1 MQRKLLFILLLT
13 LLIPGLILAVGR
25 GKINGKVV
33 DRETG
38 EPLIGASV
46 VIVGTT
52 MGATTDINGAYV
64 ILDVQVGTYELR
76 ASYVGYQA
84 ITLAN
89 VRVNADLTT
98 EANFQLPVEGVTVPT
113 VEIFAQR
120 PLVNKSATNA
130 VRIIDNEFFGNIP
143 GRGTL
148 TALAVQPG
156 VVVQSNNIYIRGS
169 RPDEAGFLVEG
180 VNVTNKLAG
189 GNGLYVTAEA
199 TEQIQV
205 QAGGYNAEF
214 GGADAGI
221 VATQLRSG
229 STDRW
234 HIALQSETDHYTA
247 YGTKSLSGY
256 SYGYWDYTATLGGP
270 VLSNKLRAFGSIQN
284 TFYRDRGDGGNA
296 LSRQPYTF
304 TNLVTDPVFTP
315 AHPDEALSDTISL
328 YSIGG
333 NIPANPSNRWAF
345 AGTMTLDLNKL
356 QVRGGGS
363 YSYLMTRGGNI
374 RAQRP
379 PSSDQTL
386 SNYLNQDRVQL
397 NETKDGFGNLKA
409 TYLFT
414 PTTFLEANANWYM
427 RTRNQRDPYWDWN
440 LFAYGDSALNAAQG
454 WYLYRQG
461 VAYSAYSFYNGGV
474 TGMFQPGQPASLNPY
489 KDRWDSYSGRIDF
502 TTQMEKHLIKAGAEY
517 SMSKYRRYNPV
528 GAVGWAQYAAQERG
542 RADSAAVLENLL
554 NLGSGVGSDV
564 IGYDIYGN
572 EVDDDVVK
580 NGGMYYFA
588 PPKPVFAAAYVQDK
602 IELSDIIL
610 NLGLRWDYINPDS
623 RTTVDPGNLSYNPDF
638 FLTPAVYQKTPSSS
652 IISPRVGFS
661 YPASDRTVFHAQ
673 WGKFVQEGRLND
685 SYAGPASISGV
696 TKAGYWSTAV
706 TGWGL
711 KPERTTQYE
720 LGFNQAISDNASFDI
735 TAFYKDIRDQI
746 QFQIIAPS
754 GPGTVSYHAMGN
766 ADFSTSKGIEVMFNL
781 RRTERVTAQL
791 NLTLADARSTA
802 SDQIGSNG
810 IWQLG
815 LGPSSL
821 PKYVFPVAFNQPI
834 RGSAIIDY
842 RFGKDDG
849 GPILSELGA
858 NLLLSF
864 NSGHSYTRLDIQQ
877 RGPGPTLVTGAEG
890 DARFRIPGE
899 PVGSSVSPWFFELDM
914 RIDKTVHF
922 GPLDLNIYAYVMN
935 LLGTNNPINA
945 FARTGD
951 PMNDGYLQ
959 TQGGYNDL
967 ETLGPGFV
975 DLYSALNNGINFG
988 NYGPPRQIRFGLKLN
1003 Y

>member
-1 MQRKLLFILLLT
+1 MQRKLVLFLLLA
-13 LLIPGLILAVGR
+13 LLIPALALAAGK
-25 GKINGKVV
+25 GKITGKVT

-46 VIVGTT
+46 VLVGTT
-52 MGATTDINGAYV
+52 QGGTTDINGVYI
-64 ILDVQVGTYELR
+64 ILDVVVGTYQLK
-76 ASYVGYQA
+76 ASYVGYQT
-84 ITLAN
+84 ITFAN
-89 VRVNADLTT
+89 IRVNADLTT
-98 EANFQLPVEGVTVPT
+98 EANFQLPAEGVTVPT
-113 VEIFAQR
+113 VEIIAQR
-120 PLVNKSATNA
+120 PLINKSATNA

-148 TALAVQPG
+148 TAIAVQPG
-156 VVVQSNNIYIRGS
+156 VVVQANNIYIRGS

-180 VNVTNKLAG
+180 VNVTNKMAG
-189 GNGLYVTAEA
+189 GNGLYVAAEA

-221 VATQLRSG
+221 VSSQLRSG

-234 HIALQSETDHYTA
+234 HLSLLSETDRYTT
-247 YGTKSLSGY
+247 YGTKSLGGY
-256 SYGYWDYTATLGGP
+256 SYGYYDYTGTLGGP
-270 VLSNKLRAFGSIQN
+270 VLSNKLRFFGSFEN
-284 TFYRDRGDGGNA
+284 TFNRDRGDGFNA
-296 LSRQPYTF
+296 QPRQPYTF
-304 TNLVTDPVFTP
+304 RNLVTDQVFTP
-315 AHPDEALSDTISL
+315 AHPTQALSDTISL
-328 YSIGG
+328 YSVGG
-333 NIPANPSNRWAF
+333 NILANPSNRWAF
-345 AGTMTLDLNKL
+345 AGTVTLDLDKL
-356 QVRGGGS
+356 QLRGGGS
-363 YSYLMTRGGNI
+363 YSYLM
-374 RAQRP
+374 QR
-379 PSSDQTL
+379 TGTTFG
-386 SNYLNQDRVQL
+386 NYLNQDRVQL
-397 NETKDGFGNLKA
+397 NEAKNGFGNLKA
-409 TYLFT
+409 TYLFS
-414 PTTFLEANANWYM
+414 PTTFAEANANWFEY
-427 RTRNQRDPYWDWN
+427 TNNNRDPYWDWN

-461 VAYSAYSFYNGGV
+461 TPYSAYSFFNGGV
-474 TGMFQPGQPASLNPY
+474 TGMNQPGQPAVNNPY

-502 TTQMEKHLIKAGAEY
+502 TTQVEKHLIKVGAEY
-517 SMSKYRRYNPV
+517 SKSKYRRYNPN
-528 GAVGWAQYAAQERG
+528 GAIGWAQYTKQERG
-542 RADSAAVLENLL
+542 KPDSAAVLESLL
-554 NLGSGVGSDV
+554 NSGAGVGSDI

-572 EVDDDVVK
+572 EVNDDVVI
-580 NGGMYYFA
+580 NGGTYYFA
-588 PPKPVFAAAYVQDK
+588 PPEPVFAAAYIQDK

-623 RTTVDPGNLSYNPDF
+623 RTTSDPGNLSYNSDF
-638 FLTPAVYQKTPSSS
+638 FLTPSVYQKTPSSS
-652 IISPRVGFS
+652 ILSPRVGFS

-673 WGKFVQEGRLND
+673 WGKFVQSGRLND
-685 SYAGPASISGV
+685 SYAGPARISGV
-696 TKAGYWSTAV
+696 TKAGYWAVGV

-746 QFQIIAPS
+746 QFEIIAPS
-754 GPGTVSYHAMGN
+754 GAGTVSYHAMGN
-766 ADFSTSKGIEVMFNL
+766 ADFSTSKGIEVLFNL
-781 RRTERVTAQL
+781 RRTQRVTAQL
-791 NLTLADARSTA
+791 NLTLSDARSTA

-815 LGPSSL
+815 LGPASL
-821 PKYVFPVAFNQPI
+821 PKFVSPVVFNQPI

-877 RGPGPTLVTGAEG
+877 RTPGPSLVTAG
-890 DARFRIPGE
+890 DARFRIPEE
-899 PVGSSVSPWFFELDM
+899 PIGSSNAPWFFELDM
-914 RIDKTVHF
+914 RVDKTVHF
-922 GPLDLNIYAYVMN
+922 GALDLNIYAYVMN
-935 LLGTNNPINA
+935 LLGTNNPINV

-951 PMNDGYLQ
+951 AMNDGYLQ
-959 TQGGYNDL
+959 TQGGLNDFQ
-967 ETLGPGFV
+967 TLGPNFAA
-975 DLYSALNNGINFG
+975 LYTALNNGVNYGSYIGGYDG

>member
-25 GKINGKVV
+25 GKITGKVV

-52 MGATTDINGAYV
+52 LGATTDINGAYV
-64 ILDVQVGTYELR
+64 ILDVQVGTYQLR

-98 EANFQLPVEGVTVPT
+98 EADFQLPAEGVTVPT

-156 VVVQSNNIYIRGS
+156 VVVQANNIYIRGS
-169 RPDEAGFLVEG
+169 RPDEAGFMVEG
-180 VNVTNKLAG
+180 VDVTNKMSG
-189 GNGLYVTAEA
+189 GNGLYVPAEA

-214 GGADAGI
+214 GGANAGI
-221 VATQLRSG
+221 VAAQLRSG
-229 STDRW
+229 GTDRW
-234 HIALQSETDHYTA
+234 HISFQSETDHYAA
-247 YGTKSLSGY
+247 YGAKSLGGY
-256 SYGYWDYTATLGGP
+256 SYGYWDYTGTIGGP
-270 VLSNKLRAFGSIQN
+270 ILTNKLRAFGSIQN
-284 TFYRDRGDGGNA
+284 TFYRDRGDGTNP
-296 LSRQPYTF
+296 LSRQPFTF
-304 TNLVTDPVFTP
+304 TNLVTDPIFTP
-315 AHPDEALSDTISL
+315 AHPDKALSDTISL
-328 YSIGG
+328 YSVGG
-333 NIPANPSNRWAF
+333 NVLANPSNRWAF
-345 AGTMTLDLNKL
+345 AGTLTLDLDKL
-356 QVRGGGS
+356 QLRAGGS
-363 YSYLMTRGGNI
+363 YSYLM
-374 RAQRP
+374 QR
-379 PSSDQTL
+379 TGTTFA
-386 SNYLNQDRVQL
+386 NYLDQDRVPL
-397 NETKDGFGNLKA
+397 NETKNGFGNLKA

-414 PTTFLEANANWYM
+414 PNTFLEANANWFV
-427 RTRNQRDPYWDWN
+427 RTTNRVDPYWDWN
-440 LFAYGDSALNAAQG
+440 LFAYGDSAMNAKLG
-454 WYLYRQG
+454 WYLLSQG
-461 VAYSAYSFYNGGV
+461 VAYDPYGFYNGGV
-474 TGMFQPGQPASLNPY
+474 NGMNQPGQPTLGTPRTLDPY
-489 KDRWDSYSGRIDF
+489 KDNWSSYSGRIDF
-502 TTQMEKHLIKAGAEY
+502 TTQMEKHFIKAGVEY
-517 SMSKYRRYNPV
+517 SKSKYRRYNPV
-528 GAVGWAQYAAQERG
+528 GVVGWAKYRTQETG
-542 RADSAAVLENLL
+542 KPDSAVVLENLL
-554 NLGSGVGSDV
+554 NLGSGTGSDV

-572 EVDDDVVK
+572 EVDNDVVDTS
-580 NGGMYYFA
+580 GATYYFA
-588 PPKPVFAAAYVQDK
+588 PPEPAFAAVYVQDK

-610 NLGLRWDYINPDS
+610 NLGLRWDYISPDS
-623 RTTVDPGNLSYNPDF
+623 RTTVDPGNLSYNSAF
-638 FLTPAVYQKTPSSS
+638 FLMNSVYQKTPSTSV
-652 IISPRVGFS
+652 ISPRIGFS

-685 SYAGPASISGV
+685 SYAGPAAISGI
-696 TKAGYWSTAV
+696 TKAGYWATVV

-746 QFQIIAPS
+746 QFVVIAPS

-766 ADFSTSKGIEVMFNL
+766 ADFTTSKGIEVMFNL
-781 RRTERVTAQL
+781 RRTERVTAQV
-791 NLTLADARSTA
+791 NLTLSDSRSTA

-821 PKYVFPVAFNQPI
+821 PKYVFPVVFNQPV
-834 RGSAIIDY
+834 RGSAILDY

-858 NLLLSF
+858 DLLLSF

-877 RGPGPTLVTGAEG
+877 RTPGPSLVVAG
-890 DARFRIPGE
+890 DARFRIPEE
-899 PVGSSVSPWFFELDM
+899 PVGSSISPWFFELDM
-914 RIDKTVHF
+914 RIDKTVRF
-922 GPLDLNIYAYVMN
+922 SGLDLNIYAYVIN

-951 PMNDGYLQ
+951 AMNDGYLQ
-959 TQGGYNDL
+959 TTGGYADL
-967 ETLGPGFV
+967 QTLGPGFGE
-975 DLYSALNNGINFG
+975 LYSAINNGINFG